1 MPKMLERLTIC
12 ATGSRRS
19 TGRNALHIRTVPQK
33 LIANSHSRSA
43 RLTSSKRPSS
53 ATPALLIR
61 RFALPCSASTT
72 SRKDSAAAGSPT
84 SAACSLTATAVLR
97 AADATRARASRS
109 RSISAKPQPR
119 DARRSASAAPMPFA
133 APVKTATPSRSGNVI
148 GRFPSYALTKTSKLA
163 TPTSRPSVPH
173 SRAGVASA
181 MRILQIHSGINLNGA
196 VRYAVLVSRLL
207 ALRGHE
213 IVMLH
218 RPVRHLGAVLALP
231 DHIDVQMSSLQRR
244 PAEIRRVA
252 RLCRDKRI
260 DVIHTHKSSAHAFGA
275 LLRLFYGVPCVA
287 TAHSLNYQLH
297 WMVNDRV
304 VCHNAESMRFMH
316 RRNFVPWRKLRQ
328 VPAFVDE
335 FYLGAA
341 AEERART
348 LGGEDRVIWLEGTS
362 DRDIGHLLRAAD
374 LYVQASLVETGPL
387 VVLEAMALG
396 LPVVGTICGSMPDF
410 ILPGV
415 TGELVPPGEPRA
427 LGEALVRVLADPERA
442 RAMGREGRRR
452 FAAQFSAEVNIPKLE
467 AILAEAAGGPGAGHQ
482 HPRR

>member
-1 MPKMLERLTIC
+1 MLADRDGGLARRGRDAGEGFAVAIDQRQTAAARRQTKRQRRADAFRGAGQDRDAVSERKC
-12 ATGSRRS
+12 HRAF
-19 TGRNALHIRTVPQK
+19 
-33 LIANSHSRSA
+33 
-43 RLTSSKRPSS
+43 
-53 ATPALLIR
+53 PALRVDENIQ
-61 RFALPCSASTT
+61 
-72 SRKDSAAAGSPT
+72 
-84 SAACSLTATAVLR
+84 ACHTDIPAIR
-97 AADATRARASRS
+97 AA
-109 RSISAKPQPR
+109 
-119 DARRSASAAPMPFA
+119 
-133 APVKTATPSRSGNVI
+133 
-148 GRFPSYALTKTSKLA
+148 
-163 TPTSRPSVPH
+163 H

-341 AEERART
+341 AEEPSATRRRLGVAAGRKLLVTVGNVERRKGIADIVEALPQVLSAGIDAGVVVAGWFHSIGYRAEVEERART
-348 LGGEDRVIWLEGTS
+348 LGVEDRVIWLEGTS

>member
-1 MPKMLERLTIC
+1 
-12 ATGSRRS
+12 
-19 TGRNALHIRTVPQK
+19 
-33 LIANSHSRSA
+33 
-43 RLTSSKRPSS
+43 
-53 ATPALLIR
+53 
-61 RFALPCSASTT
+61 
-72 SRKDSAAAGSPT
+72 
-84 SAACSLTATAVLR
+84 
-97 AADATRARASRS
+97 
-109 RSISAKPQPR
+109 
-119 DARRSASAAPMPFA
+119 
-133 APVKTATPSRSGNVI
+133 
-148 GRFPSYALTKTSKLA
+148 
-163 TPTSRPSVPH
+163 
-173 SRAGVASA
+173 

-341 AEERART
+341 AEEPSATRRRLGVAAGRKLLVTVGNVERRKGIADIVEALPQVLSAGIDAGVVVAGWFHSIGYRAEVEERARA
-348 LGGEDRVIWLEGTS
+348 LGVEDRVIWLEGTS

-415 TGELVPPGEPRA
+415 TGELAPPGEPRA